1 MDNTDQI
8 TQAMSMLHVIL
19 PMIFMGVLIGMA
31 IMIVPFWQIYK
42 KAGFPP
48 ALSFLMIFPF
58 INLIMLY
65 VLGFSQWK
73 VVPAP
78 QATYYPPPAY
88 PPPPQQQPPAMPPLS

>member
-1 MDNTDQI
+1 MDNTAQFD
-8 TQAMSMLHVIL
+8 QAMSMLHVIL
-19 PMIFMGVLIGMA
+19 PLIFMGVVVAAA
-31 IMIVPFWQIYK
+31 IKIVPFWQIFK
-42 KAGFPP
+42 KAGFSP
-48 ALSFLMIFPF
+48 ALSFLMIFPL

-88 PPPPQQQPPAMPPLS
+88 PPPPQQYTPPQS

>member
-1 MDNTDQI
+1 MDNTAQFD
-8 TQAMSMLHVIL
+8 QAMSLLHVIL
-19 PMIFMGVLIGMA
+19 PMIFLCIVVAAA
-31 IMIVPFWQIYK
+31 IKIVPYWQIFK
-42 KAGFPP
+42 KAGFAP

-88 PPPPQQQPPAMPPLS
+88 PPPPQQYTPPQS